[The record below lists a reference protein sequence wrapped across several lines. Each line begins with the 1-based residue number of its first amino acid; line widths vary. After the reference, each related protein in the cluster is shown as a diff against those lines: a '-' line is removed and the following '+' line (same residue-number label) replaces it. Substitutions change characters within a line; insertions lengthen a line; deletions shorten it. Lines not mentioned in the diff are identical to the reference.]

1 MWIFLIYQ
9 ASTVEDVLEKLN
21 RLSESIDVLQ
31 GDNNSIRETEKSDV
45 TEMKDMIDSLNA
57 ESRSIL
63 ERVEDMDRMSTRFV
77 CYPCYLCNITSGAY
91 TLYRL
96 IPVRDVLHRLSGK
109 YSCV

>member
-1 MWIFLIYQ
+1 MSCEIQHLIIAQVGCIILMWIFLIYQ

-77 CYPCYLCNITSGAY
+77 M
-91 TLYRL
+91 
-96 IPVRDVLHRLSGK
+96 LSMLPL
-109 YSCV
+109 

>member
-1 MWIFLIYQ
+1 MSCEIQHLIIAQVGCIILMWIFLIYQ

-31 GDNNSIRETEKSDV
+31 GDSNSIRETEKSDV

-77 CYPCYLCNITSGAY
+77 M
-91 TLYRL
+91 
-96 IPVRDVLHRLSGK
+96 LSMLPL
-109 YSCV
+109 